1 MLKRIYIWI
10 ALCSMLMLAACGTDQ
25 TSSQE
30 VSSSEGTAQATT
42 KVITNPNGEEVT
54 IPLNPQRIVDLSGST
69 EELLIVGKT
78 PVATTSADYG
88 QQDQITPPLKD
99 KLDANTVVLGWLG
112 SKFSIEAV
120 TASNPDLIILG
131 KDFNTDQYETLSLI
145 APTIVLP
152 YSYYDW
158 RERLT
163 FLADTFGE
171 ETKKDEFLAKY
182 DAKSAEWKQKLES
195 AVNGES
201 FAVIETY
208 PNNLVIY
215 SNKGTAEMLYGEWGL
230 KRTEGIPE
238 PEGWGGKQ
246 ISIEALISVNP
257 DQLVLMENSE
267 NKMEDSKVW
276 NNMNA
281 VKDGKIYKISSVD
294 NYNYS
299 YTAMGRMELMD
310 RLGNLI
316 LEGQK

>member
-1 MLKRIYIWI
+1 
-10 ALCSMLMLAACGTDQ
+10 MLMLTACGTDQ

-30 VSSSEGTAQATT
+30 VSSSEGTTQATT

-54 IPLNPQRIVDLSGST
+54 IPLNPERIVDLSGST

-195 AVNGES
+195 AVKGES

-215 SNKGTAEMLYGEWGL
+215 SNKGAAEMLYGEWGL

-310 RLGNLI
+310 RLGNMI
-316 LEGQK
+316 LEGQN